1 MKQKQLQPSRAT
13 IRSPKQKTDIPEKES
28 PFCLPPGVRLSDVY
42 IDLQDV
48 AQQLKLC
55 KRVIRNM
62 RAAGKLSYTYLEER
76 GKYYFFVQEIA
87 AILKANTVIGKNSLL
102 KKIQGTKCF
111 TTLTGLYPLVSL
123 LWCM

>member
-1 MKQKQLQPSRAT
+1 MKKKQLQPSRTT
-13 IRSPKQKTDIPEKES
+13 IRSPKQKTDVPEKETL
-28 PFCLPPGVRLSDVY
+28 FCLPPGVRLGDVY
-42 IDLQDV
+42 IDQQDV

-62 RAAGKLSYTYLEER
+62 RVAGKLSYTYLEER
-76 GKYYFFVQEIA
+76 GKYFYLVQEIA

-102 KKIQGTKCF
+102 KKIQRTKCF

-123 LWCM
+123 MWCM

>member
-1 MKQKQLQPSRAT
+1 MKKKQLQPSRAT
-13 IRSPKQKTDIPEKES
+13 IQPPKQKTDVPEKETL
-28 PFCLPPGVRLSDVY
+28 FCLPPGVRLGDVY
-42 IDLQDV
+42 IDQQDV

-62 RAAGKLSYTYLEER
+62 RVAGKLSYTYLEER
-76 GKYYFFVQEIA
+76 GKYFYLVQEIA

-123 LWCM
+123 MWCM